1 MLTGLPGL
9 AFHHLGVACT
19 DLAAETAHFASL
31 GYVPASAEFVD
42 PRQRVRGLFLDGPAP
57 RLELVAPI
65 AADDDGLL
73 GGWLRRGVKL
83 YHMGYETPD
92 LAGGIAALRA
102 KRAKVVM
109 PPTPAVAFAGREVA
123 FLLLPNMALVEL
135 IAAP

>member
-1 MLTGLPGL
+1 MLTTRPGL

-19 DLAAETAHFASL
+19 DLAAETAHFAAL
-31 GYVPASAEFVD
+31 GYIPASAEFID
-42 PRQRVRGLFLDGPAP
+42 PRQRVRGVFLEGPSP

-65 AADDDGLL
+65 DPHDDGLL

-92 LAGGIAALRA
+92 LAGGIAGLRA
-102 KRAKVVM
+102 QRAKLVL